1 MVIMEKINKK
11 FFIDTQQKYVPKIK
25 QNIFGLSGV
34 DEKMQSVD
42 RLLSVLSKRIKE
54 CHKLSHVLKRVTN
67 KPLFESLFA

>member
-34 DEKMQSVD
+34 DEKMHSQLTGYSVFYQ
-42 RLLSVLSKRIKE
+42 KR
-54 CHKLSHVLKRVTN
+54 
-67 KPLFESLFA
+67 

>member
-34 DEKMQSVD
+34 DEKMQLVD
-42 RLLSVLSKRIKE
+42 RLLSVLSKKIKE
-54 CHKLSHVLKRVTN
+54 RHKLSHVLTRVTN